1 MVTPQSPVPM
11 FNGLDD
17 DLFND
22 AKYAHEINDKM
33 RVPKRIK
40 ATGEYSD
47 EDLLLSN
54 QNGMISSW
62 NYHDKIDMNVPDRIV
77 VLGHNQH
84 LETRSAPREIQLE
97 NSILPKN
104 PSVGFLRVQTP
115 PRVITLTDHP
125 FPSASEQNSP
135 HQRPNGNFYGND
147 LDGDVDDDEEAQR
160 ATQYVRS
167 NGNVRMGFQNSNDA
181 NSVESDSQLTTGS
194 GSKRS
199 QLMQQQLQQ
208 QPNSLDASM
217 LAQRDGTPM
226 GELSPHEEIL
236 YLRRQLAKLNRRV
249 LNIEINN
256 EQRMQREK
264 IVYCLGLAY
273 FVLKTIFWL
282 NRN

>member
-1 MVTPQSPVPM
+1 MVTPQSTTPM

-17 DLFND
+17 DLYND

-47 EDLLLSN
+47 EDRLLSN
-54 QNGMISSW
+54 QNGLISSW
-62 NYHDKIDMNVPDRIV
+62 NYNDKIDMNVPDRIV

-84 LETRSAPREIQLE
+84 LETRSAPREILLD

-104 PSVGFLRVQTP
+104 PSGFVRVQTP
-115 PRVITLTDHP
+115 PRVITLTDHH
-125 FPSASEQNSP
+125 FPSASEESSP
-135 HQRPNGNFYGND
+135 LKPNGNLYGHD
-147 LDGDVDDDEEAQR
+147 LDGDCDYDDDEPR

-167 NGNVRMGFQNSNDA
+167 NGSARMGFHNSNDA

-194 GSKRS
+194 ASKRS
-199 QLMQQQLQQ
+199 QMMQHQQH
-208 QPNSLDASM
+208 NNLDGSM
-217 LAQRDGTPM
+217 LAHREGTPM
-226 GELSPHEEIL
+226 GELTPPEEIL

>member
-17 DLFND
+17 DLYND

-104 PSVGFLRVQTP
+104 PSLGFLRVQTP
-115 PRVITLTDHP
+115 PRVITLTDHH

-135 HQRPNGNFYGND
+135 LLKPNGNLYGHD
-147 LDGDVDDDEEAQR
+147 LDGDVDEDEDGQR
-160 ATQYVRS
+160 AIQYVRS
-167 NGNVRMGFQNSNDA
+167 NGNVRMGFHNSTDA
-181 NSVESDSQLTTGS
+181 NSVESDSLVSKCRTDFHISIYKFVQLLHKSDLSMEFLMPGS
-194 GSKRS
+194 FRAMPTKYHER
-199 QLMQQQLQQ
+199 
-208 QPNSLDASM
+208 NSIQFRCA
-217 LAQRDGTPM
+217 
-226 GELSPHEEIL
+226 
-236 YLRRQLAKLNRRV
+236 
-249 LNIEINN
+249 
-256 EQRMQREK
+256 
-264 IVYCLGLAY
+264 
-273 FVLKTIFWL
+273 
-282 NRN
+282 

>member
-1 MVTPQSPVPM
+1 MVTPQSPTPM
-11 FNGLDD
+11 FNGLDE
-17 DLFND
+17 DLYTD
-22 AKYAHEINDKM
+22 AKFAHEINDKM

-54 QNGMISSW
+54 QNGIINSW

-104 PSVGFLRVQTP
+104 PSTGFVRVQTP
-115 PRVITLTDHP
+115 PRVITLTDHH
-125 FPSASEQNSP
+125 FPSASEESSP
-135 HQRPNGNFYGND
+135 IKPNGDLYGHD
-147 LDGDVDDDEEAQR
+147 LDADDDDEGR

-167 NGNVRMGFQNSNDA
+167 NGTVRMGFHGNDA

-194 GSKRS
+194 ASKRS
-199 QLMQQQLQQ
+199 QQQQLQQ
-208 QPNSLDASM
+208 QHYNNLDTSLIS
-217 LAQRDGTPM
+217 QRDGTPM
-226 GELSPHEEIL
+226 GELTPHEEIL

-256 EQRMQREK
+256 EQRLQREK

-273 FVLKTIFWL
+273 FVLKAIFWL

>member
-1 MVTPQSPVPM
+1 MVTPQSPTPM

-17 DLFND
+17 DLYND
-22 AKYAHEINDKM
+22 AKFAHEINDKM

-40 ATGEYSD
+40 ATGEFSD
-47 EDLLLSN
+47 EDHLLSN
-54 QNGMISSW
+54 QNGLMNSW

-104 PSVGFLRVQTP
+104 PSMGFMRVQTP
-115 PRVITLTDHP
+115 PRVITLTDHH
-125 FPSASEQNSP
+125 FPSASEDSTP
-135 HQRPNGNFYGND
+135 LHPNGNLYRHD
-147 LDGDVDDDEEAQR
+147 DDDEDDEQN

-167 NGNVRMGFQNSNDA
+167 NGNIRMGFHNGNDA

-194 GSKRS
+194 ASKRS
-199 QLMQQQLQQ
+199 QLLQQ
-208 QPNSLDASM
+208 QQSNLDGSM
-217 LAQRDGTPM
+217 LAHREGTPM
-226 GELSPHEEIL
+226 GELTPHEEIL

-282 NRN
+282 NRSN

>member
-1 MVTPQSPVPM
+1 MVTPQSPTPM

-17 DLFND
+17 DLYNE
-22 AKYAHEINDKM
+22 AKFAHEINDKM

-62 NYHDKIDMNVPDRIV
+62 NYHDKIDMNVPDRI
-77 VLGHNQH
+77 H

-104 PSVGFLRVQTP
+104 PSVGLVRVQTP
-115 PRVITLTDHP
+115 PRVITLTDHH
-125 FPSASEQNSP
+125 FPSASEESSP
-135 HQRPNGNFYGND
+135 IRANGQHLYGHD
-147 LDGDVDDDEEAQR
+147 LDDDADDDEGHS
-160 ATQYVRS
+160 ATQY
-167 NGNVRMGFQNSNDA
+167 
-181 NSVESDSQLTTGS
+181 LTTGS
-194 GSKRS
+194 ASKRS
-199 QLMQQQLQQ
+199 QLNQQH
-208 QPNSLDASM
+208 NNLDASM
-217 LAQRDGTPM
+217 LALREGTPM
-226 GELSPHEEIL
+226 GELTPHEEIL

-256 EQRMQREK
+256 EQRTQREK